1 MKKGRFDEKQ
11 RLDRARACQRGFFAA
26 LIVDAILY
34 TVICGFEVPVNPDA
48 VFAAALWIPMLVC
61 IVSMICLDAYE
72 GVGEPPETVL
82 MCIFGLAGLAML
94 AFLAKELF
102 VDGEAFIENGGVT
115 ENVGHLLIALCM
127 ITVCVVYFV
136 KRRKNS
142 KMFKE
147 DKK

>member
-1 MKKGRFDEKQ
+1 MKRNNYDEKQ
-11 RLDRARACQRGFFAA
+11 KIDRARACQRGFFTA
-26 LIVDAILY
+26 LTLDILLY
-34 TVICGFEVPVNPDA
+34 TVVCGFEVPIDPDT

-61 IVSMICLDAYE
+61 IVSMIWLDAYE
-72 GVGEPPETVL
+72 GVGEQPGTVL
-82 MCIFGLAGLAML
+82 MCIFGLAGLSTL
-94 AFLAKELF
+94 VFLARELF
-102 VDGEAFIENGGVT
+102 VDGGAFIENGGVT
-115 ENVGHLLIALCM
+115 ENAGHLLIALCM